1 MDRVTQDQ
9 INVFSARD
17 VLIEPQG
24 PTWLWATSVEHNVL
38 YQYQL
43 SGAENVL
50 MGLIQTETPYS
61 RFHLQ
66 HRCLSHLVWFLR
78 TIRTFRTARLAP
90 RPVRYRGVR
99 EWLTP
104 QLSMS

>member
-9 INVFSARD
+9 INVFSARG

-24 PTWLWATSVEHNVL
+24 PTWLWVTSVEHNVL

-50 MGLIQTETPYS
+50 MGLIQTDTPYFQVS
-61 RFHLQ
+61 PPA
-66 HRCLSHLVWFLR
+66 LVPFSSGLVLR
-78 TIRTFRTARLAP
+78 TIRTVRTARLAP
-90 RPVRYRGVR
+90 RPVRYRGVC